1 MELERL
7 YPRAGSATPEQV
19 VESLGLSGL
28 APPER
33 PYLVLNMVASL
44 DGKATVDGR
53 TKDLGGQPDNQLF
66 HALRGAA
73 DAIMAGAGTVRE
85 ERYGRMSKDPG
96 REPPL
101 AVIVSARMQ
110 LPADLP
116 LLQAPDQRVV
126 IVTGAPGELEGVEA
140 QVEYMRVGDDLPL
153 AMAKLRED
161 HGVRSLLCEGGPTL
175 NSYLLAASL
184 VDELFLTVAPAVA
197 GGEGGKTIV
206 DGPPLPRLAPA
217 ELVSLYEAEGELL
230 SRWRIAQA

>member
-1 MELERL
+1 MQLERL
-7 YPRAGSATPEQV
+7 YPRAGSATPAEV
-19 VESLGLSGL
+19 VEGLGLADL

-44 DGKATVDGR
+44 DGKATVEGR
-53 TKDLGGQPDNQLF
+53 TRKLGGEPDHELF
-66 HALRGAA
+66 HALRGEA

-101 AVIVSARMQ
+101 AVVVSARLQ
-110 LPADLP
+110 LPADVP

-126 IVTGAPGELEGVEA
+126 IITAAPGELEGVAA
-140 QVEYMRVGDDLPL
+140 QVEYLRVGDDLAL
-153 AMAKLRED
+153 GLAKLREE
-161 HGVRSLLCEGGPTL
+161 HGVRALLCEGGPTL
-175 NSYLLAASL
+175 NSYLLAGGL
-184 VDELFLTVAPAVA
+184 VDELFLTLAPSLA

-206 DGPPLPRLAPA
+206 DGPPLPRLLGA

-230 SRWRIAQA
+230 SRWRLR